1 MSDLQLTPISIL
13 FVDPD
18 IEDRAYW
25 VRRLELASPE
35 YVITTVEEGRTAI
48 EMCRSRRFDC
58 VVLELK
64 LPDISGFEV
73 LTHLCPV
80 ASQPDVAVVILTKLL
95 FTTLSAAARTNGA
108 QSYLIK
114 PQTSG
119 DQLDTA
125 IQKAVA
131 RVGPTSK
138 RLPTQAMLNDRESL
152 RGGAE
157 SETIDG

>member
-1 MSDLQLTPISIL
+1 MSDLQPTPISIL

-18 IEDRAYW
+18 IADRAYW

-48 EMCRSRRFDC
+48 ELCQSRRFDC

-73 LTHLCPV
+73 LINLCPV
-80 ASQPDVAVVILTKLL
+80 ASQPEVAVVILTKLL
-95 FTTLSAAARTNGA
+95 FTTLSAAAKINGA

-119 DQLDTA
+119 DQLDLA
-125 IQKAVA
+125 IQKAIA
-131 RVGPTSK
+131 MVGPASK
-138 RLPTQAMLNDRESL
+138 ERPSHAMLNDREFV
-152 RGGAE
+152 RGG
-157 SETIDG
+157 